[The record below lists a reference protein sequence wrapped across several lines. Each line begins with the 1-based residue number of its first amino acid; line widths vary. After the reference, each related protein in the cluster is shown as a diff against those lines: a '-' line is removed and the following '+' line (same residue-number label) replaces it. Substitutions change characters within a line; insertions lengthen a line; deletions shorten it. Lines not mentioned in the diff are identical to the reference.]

1 MNGTSVKATARTL
14 SQDLVPQ
21 LRSWQESIGGS
32 ALRRIL
38 AAVFG
43 DLLSEFVEW
52 SYAGYYEETVA
63 RHLTAW
69 IDVIFAP
76 FITSTLL
83 FLRQN
88 DLEKE
93 NPLFTSEA
101 LDQDRWLQ
109 MAFTRLGALRVRELF
124 QIVVQWQ
131 DSKAAIDDLRR
142 YANNPAART
151 YLTTSFSNALSA
163 RLLQPGASTT
173 HILRVY
179 ISIIRAFYRLD
190 PKGVLLARVATLI
203 RRYLRDRD
211 DTVSV
216 IVAGLFSDNQTNV
229 TDGQDESLSE
239 LASELMARDPHA
251 IDDDDGE
258 LDWDN
263 MEWLPDPIDAAPDH
277 IKVTKPDVIGS
288 LISLFD
294 SKEVFVKELQSTLAV
309 RLLRNTTDF
318 KQEIAVIEHL
328 KARLGESLLQGCEVM
343 LRDVTDSRKVD
354 EFIRKGQ
361 LEHEDADPSLP
372 KYVLHTKILSRLF
385 WPNMNDQD
393 FEVPAQMH
401 SQHRQFERDF
411 EAIKQSRKLTW
422 LNSLGHVELDL
433 YLEDREF
440 HEEVLPWQAAVIE
453 KFDDESP
460 GRQVDEPIMWTTAL
474 LSRSLNMMPALVRSA
489 CMFWVSKRILIEV
502 PTAGEGPSDAYMVLE
517 SLDQW
522 PTEETDPKST
532 YNTSVSNNPTG
543 ISQTAADMAAAAAA
557 SALKEAEDAQRQ
569 EQMAMYHQFVISM
582 LTNQG
587 PQPLARIAMI
597 LNMTVPGFNY
607 SNEELKEL
615 LESMVRGGK
624 VELGH
629 GGAYKVVS

>member
-1 MNGTSVKATARTL
+1 MLLRDLAPKLRTW
-14 SQDLVPQ
+14 QD
-21 LRSWQESIGGS
+21 SIGGT
-32 ALRRIL
+32 ALRRIF
-38 AAVFG
+38 AVVVG
-43 DLLSEFVEW
+43 DLLSEFVDW
-52 SYAGYYEETVA
+52 SYTGHYVDAVA
-63 RHLTAW
+63 KHLTVW
-69 IDVIFAP
+69 INIIFTP
-76 FITSTLL
+76 FIISTLH

-88 DLEKE
+88 DPENE
-93 NPLFTSEA
+93 NPLFVSEA

-109 MAFTRLGALRVRELF
+109 MGFTRLGVLRVHELYH
-124 QIVVQWQ
+124 IVVNWE
-131 DSKAAIDDLRR
+131 DSKAAVDDLRR
-142 YANNPAART
+142 WANNPAART
-151 YLTTSFSNALSA
+151 FLTTKFSNALSA

-173 HILRVY
+173 HILRIY

-190 PKGVLLARVATLI
+190 PKGVLLARVAILI

-216 IVAGLFSDNQTNV
+216 IVAGLFSDDQSEV
-229 TDGQDESLSE
+229 TDDQDENLSE
-239 LASELMARDPHA
+239 LASELMARDPYA
-251 IDDDDGE
+251 IDEDDGE

-277 IKVTKPDVIGS
+277 IKSTKADVIGS

-294 SKEVFVKELQSTLAV
+294 SKEVFVKKLQSALAI

-318 KQEIAVIEHL
+318 KQEIAVIQHL

-343 LRDVTDSRKVD
+343 LRDVMDSRNVD
-354 EFIRKGQ
+354 AVIRRSQHEHKNADTSTPEFI
-361 LEHEDADPSLP
+361 
-372 KYVLHTKILSRLF
+372 LHTKILSRLF

-393 FEVPAQMH
+393 FEVPDEIH
-401 SQHRQFERDF
+401 LQHRKFEKDF

-422 LNSLGHVELDL
+422 LNSLGHVEIDL

-440 HEEVLPWQAAVIE
+440 HEEVLPWQAAVIA
-453 KFDDESP
+453 KFDDDNVQTSSA
-460 GRQVDEPIMWTTAL
+460 EPIKWSTAL
-474 LSRSLNMMPALVRSA
+474 LSESLNMMPALVRSA
-489 CMFWVSKRILIEV
+489 CMFWVSKRVLIEV
-502 PTAGEGPSDAYMVLE
+502 PSTGTPPSDTYTVLE
-517 SLDQW
+517 RLDQLPAQTSS
-522 PTEETDPKST
+522 PTSAGNNLSASD
-532 YNTSVSNNPTG
+532 NPTG
-543 ISQTAADMAAAAAA
+543 ISQTTADMAAAAAA

-587 PQPLARIAMI
+587 PQPLSRIAMI

-629 GGAYKVVS
+629 GGAYKVTS